1 MEITKCVEDNLKHE
15 DNPHLYVR
23 KQCFVYVK
31 KSRRAPRTARSW
43 QATGSEDTM
52 SRGQTNSW
60 FVSTSDFCSKFMSE
74 LFLELSSCL
83 RLPTEQ
89 TMDEQ
94 PQGRHVHPGMYSA
107 NQLVLTVENRDSM
120 AFLAAVFTGRVDKA
134 QELLALPWTNINAQY
149 ANGNTPLILAVQ
161 GNSEKLVQMLICH
174 PNINVNLRGSD
185 GFTALIKAC
194 GQEKLSFIIMIL
206 SHPHTNV
213 NLSTYYG
220 ETALTHAIRNGNEE
234 AVQLLLRRPDI
245 DVNTQSCGGRPMGI
259 LGANLG
265 ENALI
270 ESVVYRRHTIA
281 KTLVLRGDTLLDVV
295 DERDRTPLIMAT
307 QYGYTSLVRLL
318 LRHGCD
324 PYAEDDHGH
333 NALYYAVKRGSL
345 ELVED
350 ILQSLCKE
358 PQTLTRICR
367 TVIRRQLRLNFG
379 RGDSLKIVLDRF
391 PKNTLP
397 RTLKRFLAFEA

>member
-1 MEITKCVEDNLKHE
+1 MEITKCAEDNCRQE

-23 KQCFVYVK
+23 KQCFAYVK
-31 KSRRAPRTARSW
+31 KSKRTPRTGRSW
-43 QATGSEDTM
+43 QAVDENKM
-52 SRGQTNSW
+52 SRGQTDSW
-60 FVSTSDFCSKFMSE
+60 FVATSDFCSKVVSE

-83 RLPTEQ
+83 RFPTESNVE
-89 TMDEQ
+89 EQ
-94 PQGRHVHPGMYSA
+94 VQHRHVHPGLYSA

-134 QELLALPWTNINAQY
+134 QDLLALPWTNINAQY

-161 GNSEKLVQMLICH
+161 GNSERLVQLLICH
-174 PNINVNLRGSD
+174 PNINVNLRGQD

-194 GQEKLSFIIMIL
+194 GQDKATFVNLIL
-206 SHPHTNV
+206 SHPHTNI

-220 ETALTHAIRNGNEE
+220 ETALTHAIRCGNEE
-234 AVQLLLRRPDI
+234 AVHLLLRRPDI
-245 DVNTQSCGGRPMGI
+245 DVNLQSCGGRPMGI
-259 LGANLG
+259 AGTNLG

-270 ESVVYRRHTIA
+270 ESVVYRRHIIA
-281 KTLVLRGDTLLDVV
+281 RTLVLRRDILLDVV

-350 ILQSLCKE
+350 ILLSLSKE
-358 PQTLTRICR
+358 PQSLARICR

-379 RGDSLKIVLDRF
+379 RGESLKIVLDKF
-391 PKNTLP
+391 PKNQLP